1 MHKPKPLRA
10 NLRVCKELRELITH
24 MLAKKPKNRPTA
36 REIADM
42 LYCEIAVRPPM
53 QRSLQPRVHGIG
65 GAALARRVQLNNV
78 DSTICAQLDTQVNAP
93 PAPRWA
99 CAALLGMRTTGRLCG
114 RRRSSGCRAT
124 GRRCCGRSA

>member
-10 NLRVCKELRELITH
+10 NLSKELRELIMH

-65 GAALARRVQLNNV
+65 GAALARRVQLKTV
-78 DSTICAQLDTQVNAP
+78 DSTICAQLDTQVRAHSSL
-93 PAPRWA
+93 ARGDVHSGSTWFSV
-99 CAALLGMRTTGRLCG
+99 CVFVRS
-114 RRRSSGCRAT
+114 RRR
-124 GRRCCGRSA
+124 